1 MPMPLAMWNRA
12 RGVWETE
19 QVNLLCGHSE
29 PFSQTWPT
37 SGMTRGG
44 WAFELPTWEH
54 PMDGSGSSSLPTPR
68 ATRGGSATEG
78 RYGPNLGMV
87 LLPSPTVSEANGAGA
102 HGDGG
107 LDLRTTVAMLPTPT
121 TRDHKGRNQRDDD
134 TCLTGALLPT
144 PAVNDD
150 MGEGK
155 TVEAWDEWTSKMQA
169 KHGNGNGHGA
179 SLAIEAQRL
188 LPTPEASDGTGGRV
202 SIELGGTRESGA
214 KRAITLAS
222 ALSHGVNTSQQ

>member
-169 KHGNGNGHGA
+169 KHANGHGA

-188 LPTPEASDGTGGRV
+188 LPTPKATNNENRQSLDRYGMNLGMALD
-202 SIELGGTRESGA
+202 EL
-214 KRAITLAS
+214 L
-222 ALSHGVNTSQQ
+222 LGVTTSPQ